1 MIETTVSARRRW
13 GAGKSVGL
21 AILVLAVAMST
32 VALGSARAA
41 RTGED
46 VDRLIAA
53 MTLDEKLGMVKGW
66 PGAGAPP
73 PEDGRPVN
81 VGFIPGVARLGI
93 PSLTFTDGPAG
104 VRMVSP
110 PPELEATAMPAP
122 VALAA
127 TFGSALAHGYGT
139 VLGREARARDQ
150 DVIFAPMANIVRV
163 PQAGRNF
170 ETLGE
175 DPLLM
180 SRLIAAE
187 TRGIQSQ
194 GTIATVKHYAEN
206 NQENQRQT
214 INVNVDDRTL
224 REIEL
229 PGFEAAVRAGSGSVM
244 CAYNAVNGRFSCENP
259 SLLTEILRRQW
270 GFPGFV
276 VSDYGANHSAGPA
289 LTAGLDIE
297 FWLPAHFDEL
307 EAAIRDGSLPVAAL
321 DAAVRHILTT
331 MDRFGLLAHASP
343 EGGTVVDRPVPAL
356 PVEADARV
364 ARTVAEDGAVLLKN
378 DGGALPLRRR
388 DLRSLAVIGP
398 TARQLLVGGGGS
410 SRVVGFTERET
421 SPLTALR
428 ERVGARGD
436 ITFAVGR
443 DLQGEPVPGSA
454 LSPPDAAPGEHG
466 LLRTDNTTG
475 ATQVDPTLDFVGPNA
490 LPEGTNATW
499 TGTIT
504 APTTGVYELGV
515 QTAGTSA
522 QVTIDG
528 RVVANSGGIFDIL
541 GTSLRRTVDG
551 TLSNAT
557 GQLTLTA
564 GPHAISVTAAPVTP
578 LPPFIPPSSGP
589 VQVRL
594 AWVTA
599 EQRQANLEAAVAA
612 ARSARTAVVFAYNE
626 GTEGTD
632 RVSLALPNAQDE
644 LIEAIAA
651 ANPRTMVVLNTGD
664 PVLMPWAN
672 EVRSILQLWYP
683 GQEGGHATA
692 DLLLGEANP
701 GGKLPVTFP
710 ASEQDTPVAGHPE
723 RYPGV
728 NDQQFYSEGIFVG
741 YRWYDAQRIAPLFA
755 FGHGLSYTEF
765 RYSQLKVR
773 RSHRHGGLDIRF
785 RVRNVGSRTGA
796 EVPQVYVGPPA
807 NPPVPMAQKSLAGF
821 DRIELAPGQAR
832 QVTLHVGARELSYW
846 SPAAHDWV
854 LATGRRPVY
863 VGSSSRD
870 IRLQTSATVRPGA
883 RHPHHDHEDE
893 AQDD

>member
-1 MIETTVSARRRW
+1 MMETVCARK
-13 GAGKSVGL
+13 GAGKAVVL
-21 AILVLAVAMST
+21 TILTLAVAVSA

-41 RTGED
+41 TTGD
-46 VDRLIAA
+46 KVDRLIAA
-53 MTLDEKLGMVKGW
+53 MSLDEKLGMVKGW

-73 PEDGRPVN
+73 PENGRRVN

-110 PPELEATAMPAP
+110 PPELETTAMPAP

-127 TFGSALAHGYGT
+127 TFSSALARSYGT
-139 VLGREARARDQ
+139 VLGRDSRARDQ

-175 DPLLM
+175 DPFLM
-180 SRLIAAE
+180 SRLVAPE
-187 TRGIQSQ
+187 TRGIQDQ
-194 GTIATVKHYAEN
+194 GTIATVKHFAEN

-214 INVNVDDRTL
+214 INVNVDERTL
-224 REIEL
+224 REIEA
-229 PGFEAAVRAGSGSVM
+229 PGFEAAVRAGSASVM
-244 CAYNAVNGRFSCENP
+244 CAYNSVNGRFACENP
-259 SLLTEILRRQW
+259 TLLTEILREQW
-270 GFPGFV
+270 GFSGFV

-297 FWLPAHFDEL
+297 FWVPAHFDEL
-307 EAAIRDGSLPVAAL
+307 RPAILDGSVPVAAL
-321 DAAVRHILTT
+321 DAAVRHILTA

-343 EGGTVVDRPVPAL
+343 AGGTVVNRPVPTL

-364 ARTVAEDGAVLLKN
+364 ARTIAEDGAVLLRN
-378 DGGALPLRRR
+378 AGGTLPLRAA

-410 SRVVGFTERET
+410 SRVVGFTEREK

-428 ERVGARGD
+428 ERVGSPGD

-443 DLQGEPVPGSA
+443 DLQGELVPSSA
-454 LSPPDAAPGEHG
+454 LSPPNAAPGQHG
-466 LLRTDNTTG
+466 LLRTDNRTG
-475 ATQVDPTLDFVGPNA
+475 ATQIDPTIDFVGPNA

-499 TGTIT
+499 TGTLT
-504 APTTGVYELGV
+504 TPTTGVYELGV
-515 QTAGTSA
+515 QAAGTTA
-522 QVTIDG
+522 QVRVDG
-528 RVVANSGGIFDIL
+528 NVVANSGGIFDVL

-551 TLSNAT
+551 KLSNAT

-564 GPHAISVTAAPVTP
+564 GPHAISVSAAPATP

-589 VQVRL
+589 VEVRL

-599 EQRQANLEAAVAA
+599 QQRQANLEAAVAA

-632 RVSLALPNAQDE
+632 RPSLALPNAQDE
-644 LIEAIAA
+644 LIAAIAA
-651 ANPRTMVVLNTGD
+651 ANPRTVVVLNTGD
-664 PVLMPWAN
+664 PVLMPWAKD
-672 EVRSILQLWYP
+672 VRSILQLWYP
-683 GQEGGHATA
+683 GQEGGDVTA
-692 DLLLGEANP
+692 DLLVGAANP

-710 ASEQDTPVAGHPE
+710 ASEQDTPFAGHPE

-728 NDQQFYSEGIFVG
+728 NDEQFYSEGIFVG
-741 YRWYDAQRIAPLFA
+741 YRWYDAQDIAPLFA

-765 RYSQLKVR
+765 RYSKLRVR
-773 RSHRHGGLDIRF
+773 RGGDGLDVSF
-785 RVRNVGSRTGA
+785 RVRNVGSRRGTEA
-796 EVPQVYVGPPA
+796 PQVYAGPPP
-807 NPPVPMAQKSLAGF
+807 NPPVPMAVKSLAAF

-832 QVTLHVGARELSYW
+832 RVTLHVGARQLSYW
-846 SPAAHDWV
+846 STSADDWV
-854 LATGRRPVY
+854 VASGRRPVY
-863 VGSSSRD
+863 VGASSRD
-870 IRLQTSATVRPGA
+870 IRLQTNVDVAPGGG
-883 RHPHHDHEDE
+883 PQNEDE
-893 AQDD
+893 EDDD